1 MFDDLDDEERVNL
14 ACGALDAVGQL
25 VKGADPGVTITIVDL
40 APLLDLIN
48 TACCAAMP
56 KIGRNHP
63 TPSANND
70 RY

>member
-25 VKGADPGVTITIVDL
+25 VRGADRSLTITVVEL
-40 APLLDLIN
+40 APLIDLIN

-56 KIGRNHP
+56 KIGRNFP
-63 TPSANND
+63 TPIASND
-70 RY
+70 